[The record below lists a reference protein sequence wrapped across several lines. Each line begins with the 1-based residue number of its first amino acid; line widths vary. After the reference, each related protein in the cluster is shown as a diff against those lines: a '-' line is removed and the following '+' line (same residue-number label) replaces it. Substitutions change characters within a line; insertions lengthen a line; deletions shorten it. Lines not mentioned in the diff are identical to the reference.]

1 MSIAKKV
8 QVEKCVYCQH
18 SFVLSKSGMDD
29 KGQPIMVRSV
39 VMGDFICYACFQS
52 RVIKREWCKKPMLFN
67 LWKNGFT
74 HSKKIRKYGFS

>member
-1 MSIAKKV
+1 LSIAKKV

-29 KGQPIMVRSV
+29 NGQPIMVRSV

-52 RVIKREWCKKPMLFN
+52 RVIKRE
-67 LWKNGFT
+67 
-74 HSKKIRKYGFS
+74 